1 MTNLMPTITAFSLE
15 DYMLPC
21 LNKQLLGV
29 DCPGCGLQRSAH
41 LLLHGEFVAAF
52 QMYPAIYTIIPLFA
66 LVISSKI
73 FNLSVDHRWISGLGV
88 AQVKKEKAASKKRKA
103 PTIKPKERSAPKMEV
118 DLHIHQLVK
127 SSKGMSNYDMLNI
140 QLDTAKRQLD
150 FAISKRIQKVVF
162 IHGVGEGV
170 LKEEL
175 RYLFNRYDNVKFYD
189 ADYQKYGL
197 GATEVYIY
205 QNA

>member
-1 MTNLMPTITAFSLE
+1 MGKFSIGDRAEVLDEAIAGIVQKIDGDSVTLITE
-15 DYMLPC
+15 DGFPMQYSENDLVKIEGDISVS
-21 LNKQLLGV
+21 NY
-29 DCPGCGLQRSAH
+29 
-41 LLLHGEFVAAF
+41 EVA
-52 QMYPAIYTIIPLFA
+52 
-66 LVISSKI
+66 K
-73 FNLSVDHRWISGLGV
+73 
-88 AQVKKEKAASKKRKA
+88 VKKEKEVPKKRNVPA
-103 PTIKPKERSAPKMEV
+103 IKPKERTAPKMEV

-127 SSKGMSNYDMLNI
+127 SSRGMSNYDMLNI

-150 FAISKRIQKVVF
+150 FAINKRIQKVVF

-175 RYLFNRYDNVKFYD
+175 HYLFNRYDNVKFYD

-205 QNA
+205 QNT